1 MVLRNTCSRRS
12 NVMNRAKSCFVIGY
26 VVLIAFALYVPNYAL
41 AFELR
46 VEEERLWV
54 SAERV
59 PLRELLYRLSDF
71 GITIRIDPAI
81 NPSVTAS
88 FENKDLEAG
97 LKSILRP
104 LNSVFIWQTTPAAD
118 GRRAAPGYRLA
129 AIQIFKPGEKDRMV
143 DLDRDKDEA
152 TEQIPEVA
160 EEGDRSGETR
170 VVIKGSRIFVPV
182 VLDSGGRKVETTLL
196 FDTGAS
202 TIVLHQNVADSLGMD
217 DYVQAKGHG
226 VGGVEIDAKV
236 SRLSSVRV
244 GPYAK
249 KDLRDAIVEY
259 TGPPDVDYNGLLGMN
274 FLWGLKYEIDF
285 DDQVIRWGGSPAK
298 ASQET
303 DSSQS
308 QP

>member
-1 MVLRNTCSRRS
+1 
-12 NVMNRAKSCFVIGY
+12 MNWAKSFFVFCY
-26 VVLIAFALYVPNYAL
+26 VVLIAFVLVVPHCAL
-41 AFELR
+41 AFELT
-46 VEEERLWV
+46 VEKEHLWV

-71 GITIRIDPAI
+71 GIAIRIDPAI

-104 LNSVFIWQTTPAAD
+104 MNSVFIWQAAPSAD
-118 GRRAAPGYRLA
+118 DRQAAPGYRLA
-129 AIQIFKPGEKDRMV
+129 AIHIFRPGEKDRMV

-160 EEGDRSGETR
+160 EEGERSSETR
-170 VVIKGSRIFVPV
+170 VVIKGGRIFVPV

-202 TIVLHQNVADSLGMD
+202 TIVLHRNVADNLGMD

-236 SRLSSVRV
+236 SRINSVRV
-244 GPYAK
+244 GPYEK
-249 KDLRDAIVEY
+249 KNLRVAIVEY
-259 TGPPDVDYNGLLGMN
+259 TGPPDIQYNGLLGMN
-274 FLWGLKYEIDF
+274 FLWGLKYEIDV

-298 ASQET
+298 ASQGANPG
-303 DSSQS
+303 QS
-308 QP
+308 QPGITPAK

>member
-1 MVLRNTCSRRS
+1 
-12 NVMNRAKSCFVIGY
+12 MNWAKSCFVICY
-26 VVLIAFALYVPNYAL
+26 VVLIAFILVVSPCAL
-41 AFELR
+41 AFELT

-59 PLRELLYRLSDF
+59 PLRDLLYRLSDF
-71 GITIRIDPAI
+71 GIAIRIDPAI
-81 NPSVTAS
+81 NPYVTAS
-88 FENKDLEAG
+88 FKNKDLEEG

-104 LNSVFIWQTTPAAD
+104 MNSVFIWQSAPTVDDRQATPS
-118 GRRAAPGYRLA
+118 YRLA

-143 DLDRDKDEA
+143 DLDRDKDAA

-160 EEGDRSGETR
+160 EEGERGSETR

-202 TIVLHQNVADSLGMD
+202 TIVLHQNVADNLGID

-244 GPYAK
+244 GPYEK
-249 KDLRDAIVEY
+249 KDLRVAIVEY
-259 TGPPDVDYNGLLGMN
+259 TGPPDVQYNGLLGMN

-285 DDQVIRWGGSPAK
+285 DEQVIRWGGSPAN
-298 ASQET
+298 ASQKPNP
-303 DSSQS
+303 SQS
-308 QP
+308 QLGITPAK